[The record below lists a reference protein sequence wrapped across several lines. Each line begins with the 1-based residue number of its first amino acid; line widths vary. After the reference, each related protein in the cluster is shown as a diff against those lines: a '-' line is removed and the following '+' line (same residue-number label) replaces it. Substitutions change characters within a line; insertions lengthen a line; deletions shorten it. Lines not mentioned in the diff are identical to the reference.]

1 MLNPL
6 TVYETKVQ
14 YPTNSIRRNYTWER
28 AMKVAFRHMEQPS
41 QASALKKRVTAN
53 TYFDAFMFLN
63 TSILFLNSHL
73 SVERYLLIFHQGFLN
88 SHKMIVHYVPM
99 IVLAIAAFI
108 YSPTLVMLA
117 PCKEEFDDS
126 VPVCGGSCYQLLPGI
141 GTFDLVFTIFIPLSF
156 IISFNCI
163 LVIRV
168 MKQKRRMLQ
177 KDIWKKNLGMMI
189 QLLLISMLHVTG
201 WMPIVIVMLI
211 VMANNNPPIIVVQLQ
226 ASWIL
231 LNIMYIAVIT
241 NPLVCMFAIPEIKE
255 KMFSLLNSIR
265 IRRQQIS
272 PSINNQTHTSSIK
285 KN

>member
-1 MLNPL
+1 MPFLLRYLSTGYVPM
-6 TVYETKVQ
+6 YSYKFCKFWI
-14 YPTNSIRRNYTWER
+14 SFNY
-28 AMKVAFRHMEQPS
+28 S
-41 QASALKKRVTAN
+41 
-53 TYFDAFMFLN
+53 LN